1 MSRASAHRP
10 KQELVMSENIELA
23 APPQKRSLAGRIL
36 MLLLAVG
43 ISLAII
49 ILTTQYREQ
58 IQDLGSKGLLGLFV
72 ISIIGNATLIIP
84 APVFI
89 VACAAGLAFGPI
101 PVGIIAGTGAAI
113 GELTGYMAG
122 YGGKAIVPEGK
133 LYQRLQAFM
142 LQHGMLAIFLLAA
155 IPNPIFDVGGLIA
168 GVLKMP
174 VWKFLLAGAVGKS
187 IRLGMTAWACVSGI
201 PWLQQIFK

>member
-1 MSRASAHRP
+1 MNRDV
-10 KQELVMSENIELA
+10 EWV
-23 APPQKRSLAGRIL
+23 APQTDKPIARKRSQAGRLL

-43 ISLAII
+43 ISIAII
-49 ILTTQYREQ
+49 VLTSQYRDQ
-58 IQDLGSKGLLGLFV
+58 IQNLGQAGLLGLFV
-72 ISIIGNATLIIP
+72 ISVIGNATLIIP
-84 APVFI
+84 APVFV

-122 YGGKAIVPEGK
+122 YGGEAIMPEGR
-133 LYQRLQAFM
+133 LYQRLHAFM
-142 LQHGMLAIFLLAA
+142 LRRGTLAIFLLAA

-168 GVLKMP
+168 GALKMP
-174 VWKFLLAGAVGKS
+174 VWKFLLAAVIGKS

-201 PWLQQIFK
+201 PALEQIFK